1 MHALNTYTHTRTFLK
16 KKKEKKTNLLKGRR
30 RYVILLIHIWV
41 GFVNVLKR
49 ARVCLFEQKR
59 MANGTKNAG
68 IGLFFFFAQQA
79 KNREERNQCYPKLIK
94 LMLITIMINHI
105 VECLLFIAYVH
116 ALE

>member
-1 MHALNTYTHTRTFLK
+1 MTSSNQFACFKHTHTHTHTFLK

-68 IGLFFFFAQQA
+68 IGLFFFLHSKQKIGKKEISVLQ
-79 KNREERNQCYPKLIK
+79 N
-94 LMLITIMINHI
+94 
-105 VECLLFIAYVH
+105 
-116 ALE
+116 